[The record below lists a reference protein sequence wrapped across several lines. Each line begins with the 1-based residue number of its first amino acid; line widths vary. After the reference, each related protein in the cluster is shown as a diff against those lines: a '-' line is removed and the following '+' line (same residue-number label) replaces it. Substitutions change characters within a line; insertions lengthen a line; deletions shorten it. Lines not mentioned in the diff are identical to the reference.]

1 MRVSSLTKHLR
12 EQNWFAVVLD
22 FIIVVVGILIAFQ
35 ITSWSEERQGLNELA
50 SAESA
55 LQIDLGNNYF
65 FAKERVAF
73 SDCRIGELRN
83 LGERLLK
90 FDSSW
95 TGITR
100 NDQDSSQRAFKPV
113 LRSPSR
119 IWGSRIWNAEL
130 ARGTF
135 NLMNTDRKNQIDVMF
150 KQTLDLETLEDEIQ
164 TLQAR
169 LKVLGQNIDLSKS
182 ERLRYFDIVSELDEK
197 SFLMERI
204 AAQVADQI
212 EAIGIVVDENDK
224 PALRET
230 LVQEYQSRQETYGP
244 CVKPIT
250 LYFLEDQGIEVS
262 P

>member
-1 MRVSSLTKHLR
+1 MILR
-12 EQNWFAVVLD
+12 RITQHVKDQNWFAVGID
-22 FIIVVVGILIAFQ
+22 FVIVVAGILIAFQ
-35 ITSWSEERQGLNELA
+35 ITNWSEERQGLNELA

-55 LQIDLGNNYF
+55 LQIDLSNNYF

-73 SDCRIGELRN
+73 SDCRIEEQRN
-83 LGERLLK
+83 LGERLLA

-95 TGITR
+95 TGMTR

-119 IWGSRIWNAEL
+119 IWGSRVWNTEL

-135 NLMNTDRKNQIDVMF
+135 NLMDNDRKNQFDVMF
-150 KQTLDLETLEDEIQ
+150 KQTLDLETLEDELQ

-204 AAQVADQI
+204 AAQVAEQI

-230 LVQEYQSRQETYGP
+230 LAQQYQSRQEIYGP

-250 LYFLEDQGIEVS
+250 LYFLEDQSIEVN

>member
-1 MRVSSLTKHLR
+1 MLLGSISKHVKD
-12 EQNWFAVVLD
+12 QNWFAVALD
-22 FIIVVVGILIAFQ
+22 FVIVVAGILIAFQ
-35 ITSWSEERQGLNELA
+35 ITNWSEERQGLNELA

-55 LQIDLGNNYF
+55 LQIDLSNNYF

-73 SDCRIGELRN
+73 SDCRIEELRN
-83 LGERLLK
+83 LGERLLA

-95 TGITR
+95 IGITR
-100 NDQDSSQRAFKPV
+100 NDQNASQRAFKPV

-119 IWGSRIWNAEL
+119 IWGSRVWNAEL

-135 NLMNTDRKNQIDVMF
+135 NLMNTDRKNQIDVVF
-150 KQTLDLETLEDEIQ
+150 KQTVDLETLEDEIQ

-169 LKVLGQNIDLSKS
+169 LKVLGQNIELSIS

-204 AAQVADQI
+204 AAQVADRI
-212 EAIGIVVDENDK
+212 EVIGIVVDENDK
-224 PALRET
+224 PAFRET
-230 LVQEYQSRQETYGP
+230 LAQEYQSRQEIYGP

-250 LYFLEDQGIEVS
+250 LYYLEDQGIEVN